1 MERKYDIMINKA
13 MFISIGICCCY
24 FCIGFLISHNRDILY
39 GYKRR
44 VLSKIIESIWVI
56 QDSFFIIHAMLN
68 DMRNYMSYINES
80 WPFFDGID
88 ESKFNHM
95 DSIVELS
102 TAYMY
107 LKYNEMMKP
116 LSEEELNILIDYT
129 VSDLKKKH
137 KILHK
142 VSRDITKKLGRI
154 KVIYDNM
161 LIIRFITENKD
172 VYKLNEA
179 DQIVKYRLLKINTE
193 IELYNATYGKRE
205 S

>member
-1 MERKYDIMINKA
+1 MINEA
-13 MFISIGICCCY
+13 MFRAIRICCY
-24 FCIGFLISHNRDILY
+24 FCIGFLISQNRYSILY

-44 VLSKIIESIWVI
+44 VLSKIIESNWVI

-68 DMRNYMSYINES
+68 DMRNYMPYINES

-95 DSIVELS
+95 DSIVELN

-107 LKYNEMMKP
+107 LKYNETIEP
-116 LSEEELNILIDYT
+116 VLSEEEPNILIDYT
-129 VSDLKKKH
+129 ISDLKRRH
-137 KILHK
+137 KIVRK
-142 VSRDITKKLGRI
+142 VSRDITKELDRI

-172 VYKLNEA
+172 VDKLNETN
-179 DQIVKYRLLKINTE
+179 QIVKYRLLKINTG
-193 IELYNATYGKRE
+193 IELYNRAHKKRE